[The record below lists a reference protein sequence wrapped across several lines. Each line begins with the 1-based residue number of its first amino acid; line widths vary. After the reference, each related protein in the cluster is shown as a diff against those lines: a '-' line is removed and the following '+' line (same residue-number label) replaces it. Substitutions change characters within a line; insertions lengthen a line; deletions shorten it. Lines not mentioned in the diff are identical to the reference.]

1 MPGEEAEIP
10 EGIDEEMESIRRI
23 EQRVAARRA
32 SELAHST
39 GSPRRPD
46 QRPRASA
53 RVKVSRAGQEPRALR
68 RSGGSPQRWH
78 ETVKGNDE
86 NPALDTL
93 QTLARTT
100 HRTGSAPRRHQRRR
114 RR

>member
-10 EGIDEEMESIRRI
+10 EGIDEEMESIRHI

-78 ETVKGNDE
+78 
-86 NPALDTL
+86 
-93 QTLARTT
+93 
-100 HRTGSAPRRHQRRR
+100 
-114 RR
+114 